1 MKNTVLKYGIYSFIL
16 ASILFSLALYFGYA
30 LEFKTHGII
39 GYLTMILSLSFV
51 YFGVKHYKNH
61 DLEGDIDFKNA
72 FVVGFGI
79 VSFAAIAFGLIDAIY
94 IATINPDFSESYV
107 AYEFGL
113 LETQNLSEAIKD
125 IDKASILKR
134 SEVFQNS
141 TLVFFVTLM
150 MVLVIGTIVSLL
162 SALLLYKKEN

>member
-16 ASILFSLALYFGYA
+16 ASILFSAALYFGYA

-51 YFGVKHYKNH
+51 YFGIKHYKNH
-61 DLEGDIDFKNA
+61 DLEGEIDFKTA
-72 FVVGFGI
+72 FVIGFGI
-79 VSFAAIAFGLIDAIY
+79 TAFVAIAFGLIDAVY
-94 IATINPDFSESYV
+94 ISTINPDFSENYI

-113 LETQNLSEAIKD
+113 LEAQKLTELEIQL
-125 IDKASILKR
+125 DKESILKR
-134 SEVFQNS
+134 SEVFENS
-141 TLVFFVTLM
+141 VLTFFVTLM
-150 MVLVIGTIVSLL
+150 MVLVVGTIVSLL